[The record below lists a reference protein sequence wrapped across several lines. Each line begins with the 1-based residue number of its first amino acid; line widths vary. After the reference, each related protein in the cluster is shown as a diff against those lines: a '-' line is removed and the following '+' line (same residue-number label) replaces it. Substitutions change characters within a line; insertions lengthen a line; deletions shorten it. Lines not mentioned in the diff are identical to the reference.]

1 MTAFAFWVFLSGL
14 LSFLTPCVLPLV
26 PGYVSMLSGVGVEQL
41 KQGQGSTRKLVSSAL
56 AFVFGLSTVFITMG
70 ATATAIGAFLLRNR
84 SLLAPIAGA
93 LIVLFGLH
101 LVGCLVHIST
111 RVGLLVGTGLVGVGL
126 ILNFLPTAGW
136 AVKPIHFYA
145 AALIFLAG
153 PSLTRWLNR
162 DVHLRSIGGSKP
174 GLVSG
179 FLLGFA
185 FALGWTPCIGPILT
199 SVLALAAMRER
210 VIEGVILLAFYSAG
224 LSIPFLL
231 TAVGIGRFLTFYQR
245 FRKHLHTVEV
255 FSGVLLLAIG
265 GLVFVNGLARLSV
278 RMSRFQPENLLVS
291 LDANPPDLSAVANSA
306 LTAGAP
312 LANAPNVT
320 FKDLQGNNFA
330 LSDLRGKVVLVNF
343 WATWCVP
350 CRSEIPILIELQER
364 YSGKGFTVLG
374 ASLDED
380 SAKIVDRF
388 VHDIR
393 FEVDGR
399 DRSMNYPIVL
409 GNDEITDKFGGLLG
423 PPVTFLIS
431 RDGKIVKRFIGVVD
445 EVQITRDVEKQL

>member
-291 LDANPPDLSAVANSA
+291 LDANPPDISAVANSA

-409 GNDEITDKFGGLLG
+409 GKDEITDKFGGLLG